1 MAANIEFVREENAYI
16 KSWWRRGEG
25 CIGSFDIKGWK
36 DYGYLYMLNDFDEKY
51 YAHVLLKQG
60 EMLFRYETDAT
71 KISGMRPITKINIE
85 RGIIYF
91 NEDLYSDDDKNLVFE
106 KRGVKLIHLS
116 LSDSVYKAYVNDSKY
131 RLHKFEDGGEIK
143 KYNSYEDFVN
153 DNIGSKK
160 YVLVYGSG
168 GQSQP
173 LDGATKDSIEKQFKG
188 LIYNEFIDSEFYN
201 NYASDDVKDEYKSL
215 IKEFYNS
222 LLESPKKFT
231 SFWVNNMTKST
242 HSNSLYELK
251 NKYKNIEENYNY
263 STGDKRL
270 DSKSKYV
277 LAIKNSVGQ
286 IIKYE
291 PIEKPESYEFY
302 IFSEFKNK
310 MSNKLKKEYMEYRKK
325 YLGEDFKF
333 SDKMAKGGKTESEDV
348 GINYHHLYIEYLNPK
363 KKFAKDKKE
372 FKGETAYKQAISW
385 GRKNIRNFNSDM
397 VKFKMA
403 DGGMMSKGG
412 ETKRVRKMYSDGGE
426 VAMTILQ
433 QLGGTNR
440 LNAMMGAYNFINIGN
455 GVSFKIKN
463 ARANYIK
470 ITLTSMDLYDV
481 EIGRIRGHEYKVV
494 KKAEGLYFDQLKGF
508 IESST
513 GMYMSFSEGGMI
525 NVKTEDGEVL
535 KYKKDEDEMYVEV
548 DERTKN
554 YLTDIVLVLSRDFR
568 KVGEKYI
575 FWYDEM
581 SDEDIEELE
590 NLFKTPFRIKKNKSR
605 SDDFADGGVL
615 SDSDY
620 IIKDDESDR
629 YFSMGLSDGK
639 VKWND
644 SQDMAYMFNKR
655 EAESLKSKLELD
667 GYSNLSV
674 QKYNKDWWKME
685 NGGDVKYSYGGRLDV
700 GRYYKTKYG
709 KQVRYLGKTKEPE
722 VGAFSSKTDG
732 VSNIRYDEI
741 EGKASIFGNGGGIK
755 EKYLFDVYK
764 LDEYGSII
772 PSSKK
777 RVSVIRVNLSS
788 AKDSVY
794 KKYPYKEYRIEL
806 FDKERV

>member
-1 MAANIEFVREENAYI
+1 MATNIEFVKEENAYK

-25 CIGSFDIKGWK
+25 CIGSFDIKGWS

-51 YAHVLLKQG
+51 YAHVVLKQG

-85 RGIIYF
+85 KGLIYF

-106 KRGVKLIHLS
+106 KRGVKLLYLS
-116 LSDSVYKAYVNDSKY
+116 LSDSVYKSYVNDTKY
-131 RLHKFEDGGEIK
+131 RLRKFEDGG
-143 KYNSYEDFVN
+143 
-153 DNIGSKK
+153 
-160 YVLVYGSG
+160 
-168 GQSQP
+168 
-173 LDGATKDSIEKQFKG
+173 
-188 LIYNEFIDSEFYN
+188 
-201 NYASDDVKDEYKSL
+201 
-215 IKEFYNS
+215 
-222 LLESPKKFT
+222 
-231 SFWVNNMTKST
+231 M
-242 HSNSLYELK
+242 
-251 NKYKNIEENYNY
+251 
-263 STGDKRL
+263 
-270 DSKSKYV
+270 
-277 LAIKNSVGQ
+277 
-286 IIKYE
+286 
-291 PIEKPESYEFY
+291 
-302 IFSEFKNK
+302 
-310 MSNKLKKEYMEYRKK
+310 
-325 YLGEDFKF
+325 
-333 SDKMAKGGKTESEDV
+333 MAKGGKTESEDV
-348 GINYHHLYIEYLNPK
+348 VPNYHHLYIEYLNAK

-372 FKGETAYKQAISW
+372 FKGERAYKDAISW
-385 GRKNIRNFNSDM
+385 GRKNIPNFNPDM
-397 VKFKMA
+397 VKFI
-403 DGGMMSKGG
+403 G
-412 ETKRVRKMYSDGGE
+412 ESVDYEPPKTKRVRKMYSDGGE

-440 LNAMMGAYNFINIGN
+440 LYAMMGAYNFINIGN

-463 ARANYIK
+463 AKANYIK

-481 EIGRIRGHEYKVV
+481 EVGRIRGHSYKVV
-494 KKAEGLYFDQLKGF
+494 KKAEGLYSDQLKDF
-508 IESST
+508 IENST

-535 KYKKDEDEMYVEV
+535 NYKKDEDEMYVEV

-568 KVGEKYI
+568 KVGDKYI

-581 SDEDIEELE
+581 SDEDIQELE
-590 NLFKTPFRIKKNKSR
+590 TLFKTRFRIKKR
-605 SDDFADGGVL
+605 RDDFADGGVL
-615 SDSDY
+615 SEDY
-620 IIKDDESDR
+620 IIKDNESDR
-629 YFSMGLSDGK
+629 YFSRSLSDGK

-644 SQDMAYMFNKR
+644 SQDMAYMFKES
-655 EAESLKSKLELD
+655 EAESIKSKLELE

-685 NGGDVKYSYGGRLDV
+685 KGGNVKYSYGGILEV

-722 VGAFSSKTDG
+722 VGTFSSKADG
-732 VSNIRYDEI
+732 VTKIRYDEI
-741 EGKASIFGNGGGIK
+741 EGKASLFGSGGGIK

-777 RVSVIRVNLSS
+777 RVSVIRLNLNS

-806 FDKERV
+806 FDKEKV